1 MNHYCLE
8 KKKKK
13 KQFWA
18 YKHFL
23 KNKTETADFWAK

>member
-8 KKKKK
+8 KKKK

>member
-8 KKKKK
+8 KKK